1 MLSSTCSSTD
11 PLSNI
16 GRWSPR
22 GERTCTQVR
31 GPEGAHTHHALD
43 ADGRCMGGRARTSR
57 RLTARSPDAREH
69 SAMQSHSNGADRLG
83 VAKKGEDEG
92 ACAARGEGRRLTVQA
107 R

>member
-1 MLSSTCSSTD
+1 MQIEPGDCMLSSTCSSTD

-22 GERTCTQVR
+22 GERTCTR
-31 GPEGAHTHHALD
+31 TH
-43 ADGRCMGGRARTSR
+43 GRCGRSVHGGTRTHDETAA
-57 RLTARSPDAREH
+57 LTARSTDAREH